1 MDIRSQVKK
10 KYTKKETWVKI
21 GKQQQRAN
29 SSSFECVPHGIHWL
43 TNWVAR
49 GRASSVS
56 KKERER
62 TSERVCCIAPSPCR
76 PFPPLN
82 ASFQNTFVF
91 LFFSAASHFL
101 FLPLSLC
108 VFSPFAFIFA
118 TAIFTFHCSRIIYKK
133 KSANVIGLL
142 GNAHKIYLPNLPKLI
157 LFRLIC

>member
-82 ASFQNTFVF
+82 ASFQNAFVF
-91 LFFSAASHFL
+91 LFFPLRPTFCFCPFRFAS
-101 FLPLSLC
+101 SLLLHL
-108 VFSPFAFIFA
+108 FSPPRFSLFIA
-118 TAIFTFHCSRIIYKK
+118 VELYTKK
-133 KSANVIGLL
+133 NRRTSSG
-142 GNAHKIYLPNLPKLI
+142 Y
-157 LFRLIC
+157 